1 MEKILNQA
9 EIDALFRA
17 SQSATKA
24 VPAKAKE
31 FTACDFR
38 RVGQISERQMRAVSS
53 LHESFA
59 RNLTT
64 ALGAYLRAV
73 LEVNLVSVEQLT
85 YQEFLQRIPDTA
97 YLVSVEV
104 KDPQASAV
112 LHIDLQLA
120 FPFVDLLLGGSG
132 KAESS
137 VRELTAIEEEILET
151 VTTIVVRE
159 LGASWQPLGLDLSI
173 GLRQQPAQAQQLMS
187 PTERTLSL
195 SFELRLP
202 EVRGTLSLVVP
213 AVVSTRVLQRI
224 DQQWA
229 QQVRAASPELV
240 ERLRGRMLKCAFPI
254 ELSLLNLVIKARE
267 LVALRPGQVL
277 NLGCMIK
284 NPAVLAISGCPRFQA
299 EAARRGRKRA
309 AHVLERKIGK
319 AENGEGTWQTAR

>member
-17 SQSATKA
+17 SQSASHSA
-24 VPAKAKE
+24 PVKAKE
-31 FTACDFR
+31 FSPCDFR
-38 RVGQISERQMRAVSS
+38 RVGQISERQMRAVST

-59 RNLTT
+59 RNLTA

-97 YLVSVEV
+97 YLVSVLTQ
-104 KDPQASAV
+104 DPQAAAV

-120 FPFVDLLLGGSG
+120 FPFVDLLLGGAG
-132 KAESS
+132 KAESA

-151 VTTIVVRE
+151 VTTIIVRE
-159 LGASWQPLGLDLSI
+159 LGMNWQPLGLELSI
-173 GLRQQPAQAQQLMS
+173 GQRQQPAQAQQLMS

-202 EVRGTLSLVVP
+202 EVRGTLSLVFP

-240 ERLRGRMLKCAFPI
+240 ERLRARMLRCLFPM
-254 ELSLLNLVIKARE
+254 ELSLVNLVIKARE

-277 NLGCMIK
+277 NLGCNVRK
-284 NPAVLAISGCPRFQA
+284 PAVLAISGCPRFQA
-299 EAARRGRKRA
+299 EAARSGRKRA
-309 AHVLERKIGK
+309 AHVLERRAAKTDS
-319 AENGEGTWQTAR
+319 GEETWQVAR